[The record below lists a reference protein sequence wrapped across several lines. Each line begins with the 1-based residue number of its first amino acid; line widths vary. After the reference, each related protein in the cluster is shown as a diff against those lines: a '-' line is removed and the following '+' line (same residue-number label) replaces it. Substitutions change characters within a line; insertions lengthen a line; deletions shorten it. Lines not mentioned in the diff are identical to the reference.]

1 MVNMR
6 TTQQIKTPDKIIEF
20 LGRENRIYPVRNT
33 KGYSVS
39 ALLGCPRKAFFQKT
53 RTSFEKIDLTQVEN
67 NVWRTTRGNFLH
79 QITQA
84 YSWNELEGKYI
95 VSVNGEDIPVFGRLD
110 CYDPEEKNIIEFKTM
125 QNVSKSASEGLLPF
139 DSHIK
144 QLQIYGT
151 IFEDIIPVE
160 KLTIVYLDM
169 NDVVSFEIQKE
180 DMSNWII
187 NKVTSIENAIKSKEM
202 PDGQV
207 NSFCKLCNYQTT
219 CSNNENGIE
228 KPLSVLEAKR
238 R

>member
-1 MVNMR
+1 MNSKNK
-6 TTQQIKTPDKIIEF
+6 IKTPDKIIEF
-20 LGRENRIYPVRNT
+20 LGRENRIYPNRNT

-39 ALLGCPRKAFFQKT
+39 TLLGCPRKAFFQKT
-53 RTSFEKIDLTQVEN
+53 VTSFEKIDLTQVEDN
-67 NVWRTTRGNFLH
+67 IWRTTRGNFLH

-95 VSVNGEDIPVFGRLD
+95 VNVNGEDIPVFGRLD

-125 QNVSKSASEGLLPF
+125 DNVSKSANAGILPF

-144 QLQIYGT
+144 QIQIYGT
-151 IFEDIIPVE
+151 IFKDIIPVE

-169 NDVVSFEIQKE
+169 NDVVSFEIQKN
-180 DMSNWII
+180 DMLNWII
-187 NKVTSIENAIKSKEM
+187 NKVTTIENAIKSKKI

-219 CSNNENGIE
+219 CSNNKNGIE
-228 KPLSVLEAKR
+228 KPLSILETKR